1 MISGPAVAAPKRILV
16 IEDNPDLA
24 YGLRNNLEIEGYEV
38 EVAKDGAKGL
48 SRARAARPDLVVL
61 DLMLPGMDGFRVL
74 RSLREDGIAM
84 PVLILTARGEEADKV
99 RGLRLGADDYV
110 TKPFGVLELLAR
122 IEALLRRVTAPRKNG
137 GPPGPSLEKFGEIEV
152 LTPSRTVLRNGAPV
166 PLTPKEYDLLMA
178 LLQRDGACITR
189 SELLI
194 EVWGY
199 SAEVMSRTVDTHVAE
214 LRRKLERDPANPKHI
229 ITVRKTGYRLAR

>member
-1 MISGPAVAAPKRILV
+1 MSSDTKRILV

-38 EVAKDGAKGL
+38 EVAKDGVKGL
-48 SRARAARPDLVVL
+48 ARARAARPDLVVL

-74 RSLREDGIAM
+74 RALRQDGQGM

-122 IEALLRRVTAPRKNG
+122 VEALLRRTAPSG
-137 GPPGPSLEKFGEIEV
+137 GGAAPPERFGAIEII
-152 LTPSRTVLRNGAPV
+152 PASRTVLRDGHPV
-166 PLTPKEYDLLMA
+166 GLTPKEFDLLLA
-178 LLQRDGACITR
+178 LLQRRGAVATR
-189 SELLI
+189 MELLT

-199 SAEVMSRTVDTHVAE
+199 SAAVLSRTVDTHVAE
-214 LRRKLERDPANPKHI
+214 LRRKLEADPAAPRHI
-229 ITVRKTGYRLAR
+229 LTVRKAGYRLEK